1 MVRSENFILPLS
13 RSLSSP
19 SSTPKATATATAMAK
34 ATAVIG
40 GLCSPFWL
48 FYIRRQWCSWVR
60 ERSS

>member
-40 GLCSPFWL
+40 GL
-48 FYIRRQWCSWVR
+48 WCSWVR